1 VLETGCRLR
10 QIEARGGKITSLPQK
25 GSDSQQE
32 TTMAKTKKKTSTI
45 PSFRQIEKQVGR
57 LRKDLEKTAKGVTR
71 EAARYIPKSSRRQIE
86 DLVERVGDF
95 SDTLTKQVTKQVKSV
110 RADVEDTVFDIRG
123 TVDKRVKAI
132 RKDAAERTEKTF
144 ETIEKETRKRVERF
158 LGALGLP
165 VRSDLDGIKRRV
177 GALERQV
184 EQLVEG
190 SIRRRKSSD
199 ESAAA

>member
-1 VLETGCRLR
+1 
-10 QIEARGGKITSLPQK
+10 
-25 GSDSQQE
+25 
-32 TTMAKTKKKTSTI
+32 MAKAKKKTTSTI

-57 LRKDLEKTAKGVTR
+57 LRKDLEKTAKNVTR
-71 EAARYIPKSSRRQIE
+71 EAARYIPKSSRRQLS
-86 DLVERVGDF
+86 DLVERV
-95 SDTLTKQVTKQVKSV
+95 SDLGETVTKQVKGV
-110 RADVEDTVFDIRG
+110 RSDVEDTVFDFRG

-132 RKDAAERTEKTF
+132 RKDAAERSEKAL
-144 ETIEKETRKRVERF
+144 ETIEKETRKRFERF
-158 LGALGLP
+158 FGAIGLP

-190 SIRRRKSSD
+190 SMRRRKND

>member
-1 VLETGCRLR
+1 
-10 QIEARGGKITSLPQK
+10 
-25 GSDSQQE
+25 
-32 TTMAKTKKKTSTI
+32 MAKAKKKTTAI

-57 LRKDLEKTAKGVTR
+57 LRKDVERTANRVSR
-71 EAARYIPKSSRRQIE
+71 EALRYIPKSSRRQLS
-86 DLVERVGDF
+86 DFVERV
-95 SDTLTKQVTKQVKSV
+95 SDLGETVTKRVTDV
-110 RADVEDTVFDIRG
+110 RTDVEDTVFDFRG

-132 RKDAAERTEKTF
+132 RKDASDRSEKAF
-144 ETIEKETRKRVERF
+144 ETIEKETRKRFERF
-158 LGALGLP
+158 FSAIGLP

-190 SIRRRKSSD
+190 SIRRRSKND

>member
-1 VLETGCRLR
+1 
-10 QIEARGGKITSLPQK
+10 
-25 GSDSQQE
+25 
-32 TTMAKTKKKTSTI
+32 MAKAKKKTSTI

-71 EAARYIPKSSRRQIE
+71 EAARYIPKRSRRQLN
-86 DLVERVGDF
+86 DFVESVNDF
-95 SDTLTKQVTKQVKSV
+95 SETLTKQVSKQVRNV
-110 RADVEDTVFDIRG
+110 RADVEDTVFDFRG

-132 RKDAAERTEKTF
+132 RKDATERSEKVLD
-144 ETIEKETRKRVERF
+144 TIEKETRKRVERF
-158 LGALGLP
+158 LGAIGLP
-165 VRSDLDGIKRRV
+165 IRSDLDGIKRRV

-190 SIRRRKSSD
+190 SMRRRKSSD

>member
-1 VLETGCRLR
+1 
-10 QIEARGGKITSLPQK
+10 
-25 GSDSQQE
+25 
-32 TTMAKTKKKTSTI
+32 MAKAKKKTSTTI

-71 EAARYIPKSSRRQIE
+71 EAARYIPKSSRRQFN
-86 DLVERVGDF
+86 DFVERVSDLGD
-95 SDTLTKQVTKQVKSV
+95 TVTKQVKNV

-132 RKDAAERTEKTF
+132 RKDATERTEKTL
-144 ETIEKETRKRVERF
+144 ETIEKETRKRFERF
-158 LGALGLP
+158 LGAFGLP
-165 VRSDLDGIKRRV
+165 VRSDLDGIKRRI

-184 EQLVEG
+184 EQIVEG
-190 SIRRRKSSD
+190 SMRRRKSSD